1 MKRLKAWWPP
11 DIAEAKAIL
20 LAVIISRLSAATVFF
35 FRFGCDTRTFF
46 FFGLILILLVFLMLK
61 EMGILLPIILL
72 RVILVMRKDGCIIVP
87 ILLLLMYLWTLC
99 PLINDIF
106 AFPFKKKY
114 ISQ

>member
-46 FFGLILILLVFLMLK
+46 FFWSDFDSISFSHVKRNGNFVAHHLAKGHFSYEKRWVYHCPNIVAPYVLMDALS
-61 EMGILLPIILL
+61 L
-72 RVILVMRKDGCIIVP
+72 D
-87 ILLLLMYLWTLC
+87 
-99 PLINDIF
+99 
-106 AFPFKKKY
+106 
-114 ISQ
+114 